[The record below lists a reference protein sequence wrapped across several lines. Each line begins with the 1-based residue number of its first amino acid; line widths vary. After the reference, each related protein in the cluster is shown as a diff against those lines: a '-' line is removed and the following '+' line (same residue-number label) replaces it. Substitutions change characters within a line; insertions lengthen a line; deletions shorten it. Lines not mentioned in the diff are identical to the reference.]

1 MSDVCECDI
10 LLFSYSQTL
19 RRVTLHTSQGRKSW
33 YQSFASRWSQNR
45 TLSAKLTNFWFE
57 FCNKVGI
64 FMIRKNQ
71 IFRKRKKPDIE
82 IFISYTL

>member
-1 MSDVCECDI
+1 MSEVCDI

-19 RRVTLHTSQGRKSW
+19 RRVTLHTSQGRNFW

-45 TLSAKLTNFWFE
+45 TLIVKLTNFWFE

-64 FMIRKNQ
+64 FMIRKDQ
-71 IFRKRKKPDIE
+71 IFRKCKKPEIE

>member
-1 MSDVCECDI
+1 MSDVCDI

-45 TLSAKLTNFWFE
+45 TLIVKLTNFWFK
-57 FCNKVGI
+57 FCNKVDI
-64 FMIRKNQ
+64 FMIRKDQ